1 MSNRNPPLP
10 EEIKQAFQ
18 KHSEPARKNLLALRN
33 MIFAAASAN
42 SDIGLITETLKWGE
56 PAYLT
61 EKTKSGSTIRLGRTR
76 KGGKPAI
83 FVNCKTN
90 LVAQFK
96 EHYSEVFEYEG
107 VRALIIDDLASTS
120 DELQHCI
127 SLALTYHKRK

>member
-1 MSNRNPPLP
+1 MSSKTPPLP
-10 EEIKQAFQ
+10 GEIKQALQ
-18 KHSEPARKNLLALRN
+18 KHSEPTRKTLLALRKI
-33 MIFAAASAN
+33 IFSAASAN
-42 SDIGLITETLKWGE
+42 PDIGPVTETLKWGE

-61 EKTKSGSTIRLGRTR
+61 EATKSGSTIRLGRTR

-96 EHYSEVFEYEG
+96 QHYADVFEYEG

-120 DELQHCI
+120 EELQHCI
-127 SLALTYHKRK
+127 SLVLTYHKRK